1 MWLVSSKVIN
11 KISICFE
18 IICSSLRESI
28 SSDLCRYNEIY
39 YSPKNLSFLRKSKR
53 LIITNIGLD
62 LIVSQAPTDLGN
74 FVTVVSRFAG
84 TIKGVP
90 PGFDEIPFF
99 PGIPV
104 EDIEGKR
111 LDSNP
116 IKVFERII
124 RLVECFIF
132 KWRSRH
138 ILTCTMTCKRCLPSL
153 PK

>member
-1 MWLVSSKVIN
+1 MN
-11 KISICFE
+11 NPTKI
-18 IICSSLRESI
+18 
-28 SSDLCRYNEIY
+28 
-39 YSPKNLSFLRKSKR
+39 KSKR

-84 TIKGVP
+84 TIKGAP

-116 IKVFERII
+116 Y
-124 RLVECFIF
+124 
-132 KWRSRH
+132 
-138 ILTCTMTCKRCLPSL
+138 
-153 PK
+153 